1 MKYQGIIFDL
11 DGVLCHT
18 DLYHYQAWKALA
30 DRLGIPFDEQ
40 VNDRLRGVSRAES
53 LEIILEQSPVS
64 YTAEEKLAFTE
75 EKNDRYRALLM
86 QMTPADV
93 ADDVRMTL
101 DALRSQGLPLAIGSA
116 SKNTQLILNQ
126 TGLNEYFDAVADGTQ
141 ITHSKPD
148 PEVFLLAARLLRLA
162 PAEALVV
169 EDAAAGIAAA
179 AAGGFDSAGIGPASL
194 CPDATYPLQKLSDLL
209 AIL

>member
-141 ITHSKPD
+141 ITRSKPD

-162 PAEALVV
+162 PADALVI

-179 AAGGFDSAGIGPASL
+179 AAGGFDSAGIGPAAL
-194 CPDATYPLQKLSDLL
+194 CPDAAYPLQKLSDLL
-209 AIL
+209 TIL